1 LISLATDRDGP
12 TSCGELRA
20 MNSVP
25 DSQGARVGVVGL
37 GHMGRAFAENLL
49 ADGLSLTVFDR
60 KRDLIPPLA
69 EMGAVAATGLAAI
82 GECEIVLTSLPDDD
96 AVASVTDALI
106 PRLGARAVHVST
118 STISAGLA
126 RRLAA
131 QHREHGQG
139 YVALPVLGSPD
150 FARRRGLY
158 LLAAG
163 ASADIARVR
172 PVVEKLGR
180 QLFVIGED
188 PGLANV
194 MKLAGNVLT
203 AATLQSMGEVFALLH
218 KSGIDPETSYEVL
231 TSTLFDGKVHKSYG
245 GKIVHGQFSPAG
257 LSVPLAAKDLR
268 LALAEAELARVP
280 MPVAAIVRDRLVAAE
295 ARAWSELDWSALGKL
310 ASAEA
315 GFAE

>member
-1 LISLATDRDGP
+1 
-12 TSCGELRA
+12 

-295 ARAWSELDWSALGKL
+295 ARAWSGLDWSALGKL

>member
-1 LISLATDRDGP
+1 MSSHPDTEGP
-12 TSCGELRA
+12 
-20 MNSVP
+20 
-25 DSQGARVGVVGL
+25 RVGVVGL

-49 ADGLSLTVFDR
+49 ADGRSVTVFDR

-69 EMGAVAATGLAAI
+69 EMGAIAATGLAAI
-82 GECEIVLTSLPDDD
+82 GECEIVLTSLPDDA
-96 AVASVTDALI
+96 AVASVADALI
-106 PRLGARAVHVST
+106 PLLRAGAVHVST
-118 STISAGLA
+118 STISAGLS
-126 RRLAA
+126 RDIAA
-131 QHREHGQG
+131 QHREQGQG
-139 YVALPVLGSPD
+139 YVALPVLGNPD
-150 FARRRGLY
+150 FARQRGLY
-158 LLAAG
+158 LLAGG
-163 ASADIARVR
+163 ASADIARIR

-180 QLFVIGED
+180 QLFVIGEI

-218 KSGIDPETSYEVL
+218 KCGIDPETSYEVL
-231 TSTLFDGKVHKSYG
+231 TSTLFDGKVHKNYG

-257 LSVPLAAKDLR
+257 LAVPLAAKDLR

-295 ARAWSELDWSALGKL
+295 AREWGELDWSALGKL

-315 GFAE
+315 GFPE

>member
-1 LISLATDRDGP
+1 
-12 TSCGELRA
+12 
-20 MNSVP
+20 MNSRP
-25 DSQGARVGVVGL
+25 ENKGARVGVVGL

-49 ADGLSLTVFDR
+49 ADGHSLTVFDR

-69 EMGAVAATGLAAI
+69 EMGAIAAAGLAAI
-82 GECEIVLTSLPDDD
+82 GKCDIVLTSLPDDD
-96 AVASVTDALI
+96 AVAAVTEALI
-106 PRLGARAVHVST
+106 PLLRAHAVHVST
-118 STISAGLA
+118 STISAGLS
-126 RRLAA
+126 RHIAA

-150 FARRRGLY
+150 FARHRGLY
-158 LLAAG
+158 LLAGG

-218 KSGIDPETSYEVL
+218 KSGIDPETGYEVL
-231 TSTLFDGKVHKSYG
+231 TGTLFDGKVHKSYG
-245 GKIVHGQFSPAG
+245 GKIAHGQFSPAG
-257 LSVPLAAKDLR
+257 LAVPLAAKDLR

-295 ARAWSELDWSALGKL
+295 AREWSELDWSALGKL

-315 GFAE
+315 GFKE

>member
-1 LISLATDRDGP
+1 
-12 TSCGELRA
+12 
-20 MNSVP
+20 MNSRP
-25 DSQGARVGVVGL
+25 ENQGARVGVVGL
-37 GHMGRAFAENLL
+37 GHMGRAFADNLL
-49 ADGLSLTVFDR
+49 ADGHSVTVFDR
-60 KRDLIPPLA
+60 KRDLIAPLA
-69 EMGAVAATGLAAI
+69 EMGAIAATGLAAI

-96 AVASVTDALI
+96 AVAAVAEALI
-106 PRLGARAVHVST
+106 PLLHTDAVHVST
-118 STISAGLA
+118 STISAGLS
-126 RRLAA
+126 RRIAA

-150 FARRRGLY
+150 FARQRGLY
-158 LLAAG
+158 LLAGG

-231 TSTLFDGKVHKSYG
+231 TGTLFDGKVHKSYG

-257 LSVPLAAKDLR
+257 LAVPLAAKDLR

-295 ARAWSELDWSALGKL
+295 AREWSELDWSALGKL

-315 GFAE
+315 GFSE